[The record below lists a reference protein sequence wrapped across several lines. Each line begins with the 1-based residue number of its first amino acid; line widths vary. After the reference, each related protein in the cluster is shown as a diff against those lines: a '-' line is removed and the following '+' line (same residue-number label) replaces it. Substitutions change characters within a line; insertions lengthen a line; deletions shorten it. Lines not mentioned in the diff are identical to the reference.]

1 MKKKNI
7 YLIGLSGTGKS
18 TVGKELAKITNLS
31 FFEMDHEIT
40 KIEGYSIS
48 EIFKIKGEE
57 HFRNIESDVLSEIS
71 KNKG

>member
-1 MKKKNI
+1 MEKNNI

-18 TVGKELAKITNLS
+18 TVGKELAKITKFS

-48 EIFKIKGEE
+48 EIFKIV
-57 HFRNIESDVLSEIS
+57 DYTYL
-71 KNKG
+71 KN